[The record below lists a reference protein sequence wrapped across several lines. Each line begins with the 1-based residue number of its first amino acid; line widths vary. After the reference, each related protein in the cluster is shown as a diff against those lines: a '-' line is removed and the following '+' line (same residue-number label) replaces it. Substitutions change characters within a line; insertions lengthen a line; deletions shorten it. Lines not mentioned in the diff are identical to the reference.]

1 LATLNSTLK
10 DRVTFEKTK
19 SDVFFPDLLD
29 VQIEAFQSFIQN
41 NIPEDERLNVGLEEV
56 FNNVFPLEDSHKN
69 YVFEYKSYF
78 LGLAK
83 YTPEECMDR
92 GLTYSVP
99 LKVRLVLHITNEDDR
114 SKYDQSI
121 EQEVYFGNI
130 PNMTKK
136 GTFVIN
142 GAERV
147 IVSQLQRSPG
157 VFFDQSIHP
166 NGTKLFQGRIIPFRG
181 SWVDFTTDINDCIFC
196 IIDRRRKFPVTM
208 LLRALGF
215 STNADIFKAFNC
227 IEKVKVNSKDIE
239 AIIGSTVVEDIIDQE
254 TGEIFMEGG
263 SELLQENI
271 DELKKA
277 KIKSVEIVNQNKD
290 FHSMMLLNTMQ
301 KDPSKN
307 TEESLSIVYQLLR
320 SGEPPNL
327 ETAQKFIDRIFFNPK
342 KYDLGEVGRYRLNQQ
357 FGLEVPVEDTVLT
370 MDDIIQ
376 VLNFLID
383 MRKGERGTDD
393 IDHLGN
399 RRVKSIGEQLTNQF
413 SVALSRML
421 RTIYERMNLR
431 EQESI
436 TPQDLINSR
445 VVTTVINTFF
455 GTSQLSQFGDQ
466 TNPLAEI
473 THKRRI
479 SALGPGG
486 LTRERAGFEVRDVH
500 YTHYGRLCPIE
511 TPEGP
516 NIGLISSLA
525 LLAKVNR
532 HGFIEAP
539 YRRVEADGEK
549 AFATTKIDYL
559 SADDEDRVMIA
570 QSNEKLGKKNE
581 LLNSNLRARIKGD
594 FPIVSPDKIKY
605 MDVAPNQ
612 ILSVAASLIP
622 FLEHDDANRAL
633 MGSNMQRQSV
643 PLMNPDSPI
652 VGTGLEGKVA
662 VDSRSAVVSPVR
674 GRVHYVDSE
683 KIIIKTNEVPED
695 LTLID
700 GENLVKIDFRKFKRT
715 NQNTCQNQ
723 RPIVSEGDKVLA
735 GQPIADGTSTHNGEL
750 ALGKNVT
757 VAFMPWRGYNFEDAI
772 VISERLVK
780 EDLFT
785 SIHVNEIEL
794 EVRDT
799 KRGEEELTAE
809 IPNVGEDATKELDD
823 RGIVRVGAKVKDGDI
838 LIGKVTP
845 KGETDPTPEEKLL
858 RAIFGEKAG
867 EVKDASK
874 RADPGVSGVVISTK
888 LFEKRSKSAR
898 VEERKNILELQKES
912 SSKKKELKE
921 SRDDKLLVLLKNEV
935 SNGIRDVSSGRTL
948 IKKGT
953 KLTPKR
959 LKSYNLERFSQEESW
974 VENEST
980 WNKLKAV
987 WRSFWKEWRLIED
1000 TLEREVFKLRIGDE
1014 LQPGILKLA
1023 KVDIANKRKVQVGD
1037 KMAGRHGNKG
1047 IIATVVPEEDM
1058 PFLEDGSAVDVVL
1071 NPLGVPSRMNLG
1083 QLYETML
1090 GWAGEAMGVHYATP
1104 VFNGATP
1111 DEVIDEM
1118 KKAGLP
1124 ISGKTQ
1130 LVDGRTGETLE
1141 NPVTVGNIYM
1151 MKLSH
1156 MVDDKMHARSTG
1168 PYSLVTQQPL
1178 GGKAQFGG
1186 QRFGEMECWALEAYG
1201 AAHTLQEI
1209 LTVKSDDVDGRSKV
1223 YNAIVKG
1230 EDLPQFGVPES
1241 FNVLIKELQG
1251 LSLDIELD

>member
-1 LATLNSTLK
+1 LATIPNPHAQRQS
-10 DRVTFEKTK
+10 FQKTK
-19 SDVFFPDLLD
+19 AEVEFPDLLS
-29 VQIEAFQSFIQN
+29 VQVDAFQSFIQEHV
-41 NIPEDERLNVGLEEV
+41 PEDERKKIGLEEV
-56 FNNVFPLEDSHKN
+56 FTNVFPIEDSHRN
-69 YVFEYKSYF
+69 YVLEYKSYF

-130 PNMTKK
+130 PYMTPK

-166 NGTKLFQGRIIPFRG
+166 NGTKLFQARIIPFRG
-181 SWVDFTTDINDCIFC
+181 SWVDFTTDINDCIFT
-196 IIDRRRKFPVTM
+196 IIDRRRKFPATM
-208 LLRALGF
+208 LLRALGY
-215 STNADIFKAFNC
+215 STNADIFRAFGC
-227 IEKVKVNSKDIE
+227 IEDIKLNKE
-239 AIIGSTVVEDIIDQE
+239 DVSNAIGCTVVEDVIDHE
-254 TGEIFMEGG
+254 TGEIYMEGG
-263 SELLQENI
+263 AELTQDNI
-271 DELKKA
+271 NELKEA
-277 KIKSVEIVNQNKD
+277 KIKSVEVVNQNKN
-290 FHSMMLLNTMQ
+290 FHSMMLFNSMI
-301 KDPSKN
+301 KDPTKN
-307 TEESLSIVYQLLR
+307 TEEALSVVYQLLR

-327 ETAQKFIDRIFFNPK
+327 ETAQKFIERIFFNPK

-357 FGLEVPVEDTVLT
+357 FGLNVPVEDTVLT

-376 VLNFLID
+376 VVNFLVD
-383 MRKGERGTDD
+383 MRKGERGSDD

-466 TNPLAEI
+466 TNPLAEV

-539 YRRVEADGEK
+539 YRKVNVKNGNAY
-549 AFATTKIDYL
+549 ATHTVKYL

-570 QSNEKLGKKNE
+570 QSDEELGKDDILINE
-581 LLNSNLRARIKGD
+581 HIRARIKGD
-594 FPIVSPDKIKY
+594 FPIVTPDQVQY

-643 PLMNPDSPI
+643 PLMRPDAPI
-652 VGTGLEGKVA
+652 VGTGLETKA
-662 VDSRSAVVSPVR
+662 ATDSRSAVIAPVG

-683 KIIIKTNEVPED
+683 KIVIRTYDVPED
-695 LTLID
+695 LTLIE
-700 GENLVKIDFRKFKRT
+700 GENLVSVYMRKFKRT

-723 RPIVSEGDKVLA
+723 RPIVSEGERVEK
-735 GQPIADGTSTHNGEL
+735 GQPIADGTSTENGEL

-780 EDLFT
+780 EDMF
-785 SIHVNEIEL
+785 SSVHINEIEL

-799 KRGEEELTAE
+799 KSGEEELTAE

-823 RGIVRVGAKVKDGDI
+823 RGIIRLGAKVRDGDI

-874 RADPGVSGVVISTK
+874 RADTGIRGVVIGTK
-888 LFEKRSKSAR
+888 LFEKRSKTAR
-898 VEERKNILELQKES
+898 SEEKKNIIEIQKKTS
-912 SSKKKELKE
+912 IRKKELKE
-921 SRDDKLLVLLKNEV
+921 SRDEKLMVLLKDQV
-935 SNGIRDVSSGRTL
+935 SDGIRDISSGRTL

-953 KLTPKR
+953 KLTAKR
-959 LKSYNLERFSQEESW
+959 LNTYNLERFAQDASW
-974 VENEST
+974 VDDKQI
-980 WNKLKAV
+980 WRRIKAV
-987 WRSFWKEWRLIED
+987 WRSFWKEWRIIEE
-1000 TLEREVFKLRIGDE
+1000 TLEKEVFKLRVGDE

-1023 KVDIANKRKVQVGD
+1023 KVDIANKRKIQVGD

-1047 IIATVVPEEDM
+1047 VVATVVPEEDM
-1058 PFLEDGSAVDVVL
+1058 PFLENGTPVDVVL

-1090 GWAGEAMGVHYATP
+1090 GWAGELLGVKYSTP

-1111 DEVIDEM
+1111 DEVEAEL

-1124 ISGKTQ
+1124 VTGKTT
-1130 LVDGRTGETLE
+1130 LIDGRTGEKLE

-1223 YNAIVKG
+1223 YNSIVKG
-1230 EDLPQFGVPES
+1230 EDLPPFGVPES

>member
-723 RPIVSEGDKVLA
+723 RPIVSEGDKILA

>member
-1 LATLNSTLK
+1 MATLNSTLK